1 MSHDVKGRRKMMA
14 GLGVTAAAVAL
25 GSRGAS
31 AQSGPAPF
39 QPTRHA
45 QDDWMDT
52 LPGKHRVIL
61 DVTTVEGIPEGIR
74 FAGNLF
80 TGHKVGYGIEEA
92 DLAIIMVLRHGATAY
107 GYADA
112 IWAKYGKSMGG
123 RDAASPPTA
132 NQYDTGDRKQLSG
145 LAKRGVHFV
154 VCGSASQGIARRI
167 AGTGGD
173 ADATMKEMTANMIP
187 NSHIT
192 VGVAGVV
199 PVAHAQERGY
209 SYLYVG

>member
-1 MSHDVKGRRKMMA
+1 MSHDVKGRRELMT

-25 GSRGAS
+25 GSRPAS
-31 AQSGPAPF
+31 AQAGPSPF

-61 DVTTVEGIPEGIR
+61 DVTSADGVPESLR

-80 TGHKVGYGIEEA
+80 NGHKVGYGLEDA
-92 DLAIIMVLRHGATAY
+92 DLALIIVLRHAATAY
-107 GYADA
+107 GYGEA
-112 IWAKYGKSMGG
+112 IWAKHGKLLDSKAAEPPKANPF
-123 RDAASPPTA
+123 DAPPRNA
-132 NQYDTGDRKQLSG
+132 LSG

-154 VCGSASQGIARRI
+154 VCGSASLGIARRL
-167 AGTGGD
+167 AGANGD
-173 ADATMKEMTANMIP
+173 ADAMIKEMTANMIP

-199 PVAHAQERGY
+199 PVSHAQERGY

>member
-1 MSHDVKGRRKMMA
+1 MSHDVKGRRKMMT
-14 GLGVTAAAVAL
+14 GLGATAAAVAL
-25 GSRGAS
+25 GSRGAG
-31 AQSGPAPF
+31 AQAGPAPF
-39 QPTRHA
+39 QPARHA
-45 QDDWMDT
+45 QDDWMDR

-61 DVTTVEGIPEGIR
+61 DVTSVEGMPEGIR

-80 TGHKVGYGIEEA
+80 TGHRVGYGIEEA
-92 DLAIIMVLRHGATAY
+92 DLAIIMVLRHDATAY

-112 IWAKYGKSMGG
+112 IWARHGASMGG
-123 RDAASPPTA
+123 RHAASPPTA
-132 NQYDTGDRKQLSG
+132 NQYDTGDRRQLSG
-145 LAKRGVHFV
+145 LARRGVHFI

-167 AGTGGD
+167 AGAGGD

-187 NSHIT
+187 NSHIA